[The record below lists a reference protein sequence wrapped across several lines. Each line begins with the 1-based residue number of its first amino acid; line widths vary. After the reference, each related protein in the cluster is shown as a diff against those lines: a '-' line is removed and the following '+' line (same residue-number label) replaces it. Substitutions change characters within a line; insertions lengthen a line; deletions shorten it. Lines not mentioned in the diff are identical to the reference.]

1 VPLTDWPRDR
11 LGVVVHIEDE
21 PPRVRARGSMPACGR
36 ERPFAFLTRMQPPS
50 PTRPRLGDTLLHRSS
65 QRMSMCGKPLTALR
79 KPHFAS
85 DLQGGALEDR
95 MRNRDPIRG
104 WGARPAAPG

>member
-21 PPRVRARGSMPACGR
+21 PPRVLREVLNAGLRPGTAFRLLDRNAAAVTYETAAGR
-36 ERPFAFLTRMQPPS
+36 YALAPVIAAYVHVQ
-50 PTRPRLGDTLLHRSS
+50 
-65 QRMSMCGKPLTALR
+65 PLTALR
-79 KPHFAS
+79 KPHFAC
-85 DLQGGALEDR
+85 DLQGGAFEDR